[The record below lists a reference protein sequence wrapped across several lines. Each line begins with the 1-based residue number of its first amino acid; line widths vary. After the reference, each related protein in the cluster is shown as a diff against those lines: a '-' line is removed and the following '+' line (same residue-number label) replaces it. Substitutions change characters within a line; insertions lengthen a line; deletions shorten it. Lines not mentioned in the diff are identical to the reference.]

1 MNRFVRCIIR
11 KRKNQCHRVSFET
24 DIRNIATSK
33 VHYVLPVSSCEGT
46 TRLNICRAV
55 IASSSMMNVSLH
67 RLYLSHSQLD
77 PSHIYMYTYDT
88 WVTDITRGETDTPL
102 DFLHPISAL
111 DQPFSSRL
119 RPARKRF
126 TLVHSEKRVQAG
138 VKTTPDRLSH
148 RTKRFRVYHPVHP
161 LLASMPLTLSS
172 SSGHCYNRVHQCP
185 RPYSAIRSFS
195 LFFLFET
202 SCENFD
208 TYFQKSVPFIVLF
221 I

>member
-33 VHYVLPVSSCEGT
+33 VYYVLPVSSCEGT

-67 RLYLSHSQLD
+67 RLYLSHSRLD

-119 RPARKRF
+119 RAARKRF
-126 TLVHSEKRVQAG
+126 TRKARSSRRENDARQ
-138 VKTTPDRLSH
+138 TQPPDKAFPSLPSCSSAS
-148 RTKRFRVYHPVHP
+148 RFHAAYTFLLFRP
-161 LLASMPLTLSS
+161 LLQSCSPMPSTL
-172 SSGHCYNRVHQCP
+172 
-185 RPYSAIRSFS
+185 
-195 LFFLFET
+195 
-202 SCENFD
+202 
-208 TYFQKSVPFIVLF
+208 
-221 I
+221 